1 MHTIIYYTF
10 RLTLCKDDR
19 IIHVMNDMKFTTA
32 GDYMRMQP
40 QEIIKHLE
48 ADNSRLAKEEVLLE
62 AMQEGLDEFFEG
74 VRMALDP
81 LVTFGVKQ
89 VPESD
94 NEWTGQ
100 GLDWDS
106 FKVLANQLIN
116 RELTGHAARD
126 AIALARSV
134 ATTEQWNGFYRRVLI
149 KDLRCGMSEKTVN
162 KVAKEF
168 PQYAVPIFGCQLAH
182 DGANHPK
189 KMTGMKQI
197 EVKLDGVR
205 VLAVCR
211 SGKVEL
217 FSRNGKQFH
226 NFPHIIA
233 EIEAVLAAKPAPYD
247 CVLDGEVMSA
257 DFQDLMKQLQRK
269 DGKKATDAV
278 LHLFDFIPLVDF
290 LKGSWDKKQTDR
302 SNYVKYWV
310 LENEDLL
317 EHVTACE
324 WEDVDLSTT
333 EGNTRFVELNK
344 AAVDGGYEGVM
355 IKDVDAIYTCK
366 RSHAWLKAKP
376 FIEVTLEVVD
386 VEEGTGRNEGR
397 LGAIVC
403 EGIDDGKDSR
413 VNVGCGFTDVHRDDY
428 WNSRDALI
436 GHLVEVRADAVT
448 QNQDGTYSLR
458 FPRFKTFRGFEPGE
472 KI

>member
-1 MHTIIYYTF
+1 
-10 RLTLCKDDR
+10 
-19 IIHVMNDMKFTTA
+19 
-32 GDYMRMQP
+32 MRTQP
-40 QEIIKHLE
+40 QEIIERLE
-48 ADNSRLAKEEVLLE
+48 ADNSRLAKELILAD
-62 AMQEGLDEFFEG
+62 AMHEGLDEFFEG

-89 VPESD
+89 VPEAD
-94 NEWTGQ
+94 NEWAGQ
-100 GLDWDS
+100 GLDWTS
-106 FKVLANQLIN
+106 FKSLAFQLIN

-126 AIALARSV
+126 AIALAKSV
-134 ATTEQWNGFYRRVLI
+134 ATAEQWNGFYRRILI

-162 KVAKEF
+162 KVAKQGW

-182 DGANHPK
+182 DSANHEK
-189 KMTGMKQI
+189 KMIGVKQI

-211 SGKVEL
+211 GGKVEL

-233 EIEAVLAAKPAPYD
+233 ELEAVLAEKPAPYD

-278 LHLFDFIPLVDF
+278 LHLFDFIPLADF
-290 LKGSWDKKQTDR
+290 LKGSWNTPQTTR
-302 SNYVKYWV
+302 SNLVKYWV
-310 LENEDLL
+310 LENADLL
-317 EHVTACE
+317 AHVQACA

-333 EGNTRFVELNK
+333 NGEERFIELNK
-344 AAVDGGYEGVM
+344 AAVNGGYEGVM
-355 IKDVDAIYTCK
+355 IKDVNAPYTCK

-403 EGIDDGKDSR
+403 EGVDDGREVK
-413 VNVGCGFTDVHRDDY
+413 VNVGSGFSDSNRDNFWTLRSDV
-428 WNSRDALI
+428 I
-436 GHLVEVRADAVT
+436 GQLVEVRADAVT

>member
-1 MHTIIYYTF
+1 
-10 RLTLCKDDR
+10 
-19 IIHVMNDMKFTTA
+19 
-32 GDYMRMQP
+32 MRTQP
-40 QEIIKHLE
+40 QTVIEQLE
-48 ADNSRLAKEEVLLE
+48 ADNSRLAKEAVLLE

-74 VRMALDP
+74 VRMTLDP
-81 LVTFGVKQ
+81 LVTFGVKA
-89 VPESD
+89 VPERSD
-94 NEWTGQ
+94 ILTGQ
-100 GLDWDS
+100 GLDWPT

-126 AIALARSV
+126 AIELAMSV
-134 ATTEQWNGFYRRVLI
+134 ATTEQWNGFYRRILI

-189 KMTGMKQI
+189 KMTGVKQI

-205 VLAVCR
+205 VLAVCKG
-211 SGKVEL
+211 GKVEL

-226 NFPHIIA
+226 NFPHIIE

-278 LHLFDFIPLVDF
+278 LHLFDFIPLTDF
-290 LKGSWDKKQTDR
+290 LAGSWDKPQTTR

-310 LENEDLL
+310 LENNDIL
-317 EHVTACE
+317 EHVVACE
-324 WEDVDLSTT
+324 WEDVDLDTP
-333 EGNTRFVELNK
+333 EGEQRFKDINA
-344 AAVDGGYEGVM
+344 AAVAGGYEGVM
-355 IKDVDAIYTCK
+355 IKDVTAPYECK

-376 FIEVTLEVVD
+376 FIEVTLEVVG

-403 EGIDDGKDSR
+403 HGQDDGKDIR
-413 VNVGCGFTDVHRDDY
+413 VNVGSGFTDDNRTVFWSGR
-428 WNSRDALI
+428 NALI
-436 GHLVEVRADAVT
+436 GQLVEVRADAVT